1 MISTGRAI
9 DILLVEDNPGDVRLT
24 VEAFKDGHILNT
36 IHHVTDGVEAMSFLN
51 REEGYADAPKPDI
64 VLLDLNLPRMKG
76 QEVLSR
82 MRQQET
88 LKRIP
93 VVALT
98 TSSAKEDVDRCY
110 ALGAN
115 AYIVKPVEFDKFLEV
130 VKSFQQFWLCVV
142 TLPD

>member
-1 MISTGRAI
+1 MESSKPI

-24 VEAFKDGHILNT
+24 VEAFKDGHVLNT
-36 IHHVTDGVEAMSFLN
+36 LHHVKDGVDALAFLN
-51 REEGYADAPKPDI
+51 NEGEFANSPKPDI

-76 QEVLSR
+76 QDVLSH
-82 MRQQET
+82 MRQDDRF
-88 LKRIP
+88 KRIP

-98 TSSAKEDVDRCY
+98 TSNAKDDIDRCY

-115 AYIVKPVEFDKFLEV
+115 AYIVKPVEFDKFIQV
-130 VKSFQQFWLCVV
+130 VNTFQQFWLKVV